1 MPDVSQP
8 PTDLR
13 SRLAARQLLV
23 VTGKGGVGKSAV
35 AAALARLL
43 SSRPQTHRV
52 LVLEVDPRENL
63 HQLLGV
69 QPSGGD
75 LVDAGGGLM
84 LQNLKP
90 TDVLDRIVIER
101 LKLEAVARRVL
112 ESPVY
117 QQFAQGAPGLRE
129 VAVLGH
135 ALRMVRGVDPVAR
148 ADPFDVV
155 ILDAPATGHGVSL
168 LTAPGLLSDVI
179 EQGPVGQMGAEL
191 AEWVADPDRVG
202 VVVVTT
208 PEEMPVHEALELE
221 ARLGD
226 ELGRGAELLVVNG
239 LYPQVDAAVDAG
251 DAQGGDT
258 RGGDADDGER
268 RLLDLWA
275 RRRSLQER
283 EMGRL
288 EGAWGDKPRV
298 HLPRLPEDRGPE
310 LVRRLATCLDREL
323 AEVPA

>member
-1 MPDVSQP
+1 MPDVP
-8 PTDLR
+8 HRPTDLR
-13 SRLAARQLLV
+13 TQLAARELVV

-43 SSRPQTHRV
+43 SSLPRTHRV

-112 ESPVY
+112 DSPVY
-117 QQFAQGAPGLRE
+117 QQFAQGAPGLKE

-135 ALRMVRGVDPVAR
+135 ALRMIRGVDPVAR

-155 ILDAPATGHGVSL
+155 VLDAPATGHGVSL
-168 LTAPGLLSDVI
+168 LTAPGLLADVI
-179 EQGPVGQMGAEL
+179 EQGPVGEMGAEL
-191 AEWVADPDRVG
+191 AGWVADPARVG
-202 VVVVTT
+202 VAVVTT

-221 ARLGD
+221 ERLGR
-226 ELGRGAELLVVNG
+226 ELGRGAELLVVNSV
-239 LYPQVDAAVDAG
+239 YPPLE
-251 DAQGGDT
+251 
-258 RGGDADDGER
+258 DADPGEGASEGER

-275 RRRSLQER
+275 RRRHLQER
-283 EMGRL
+283 EMERL
-288 EGAWGDKPRV
+288 EGAWGAKPKV
-298 HLPRLPEDRGPE
+298 HLPRLPEGRGPE
-310 LVRRLATCLDREL
+310 LVRRLATCLSREL
-323 AEVPA
+323 TGVAA

>member
-1 MPDVSQP
+1 MPDASHNAS
-8 PTDLR
+8 TSADLR
-13 SRLAARQLLV
+13 TRLADRELLV

-43 SSRPQTHRV
+43 SSRPRTHRA

-75 LVDAGGGLM
+75 LVDAGGGLS

-112 ESPVY
+112 DSPVY
-117 QQFAQGAPGLRE
+117 QQFALGAPGLRE

-148 ADPFDVV
+148 ADPYDLVM
-155 ILDAPATGHGVSL
+155 LDAPATGHGVSL

-179 EQGPVGQMGAEL
+179 EQGPVGEMGAEL
-191 AEWVADPDRVG
+191 AGWVSDPARVG

-208 PEEMPVHEALELE
+208 PEEMPVQEALELE
-221 ARLGD
+221 ERLGD
-226 ELGRGAELLVVNG
+226 ELGRGAELLVVNAV
-239 LYPQVDAAVDAG
+239 YPEFDQEVPEAAADAA
-251 DAQGGDT
+251 
-258 RGGDADDGER
+258 DGEA

-275 RRRSLQER
+275 RRRRLQER
-283 EMGRL
+283 EMERL
-288 EGAWGDKPRV
+288 EGAWGAKPRV
-298 HLPRLPEDRGPE
+298 HLPRLPDGRGPE
-310 LVRRLATCLDREL
+310 LVSRLVTCLDREL
-323 AEVPA
+323 AGVDV